1 MAHMYAVFIDKY
13 VHIGQAKCA
22 RRRQIAP
29 FISPTPV
36 TCACTC
42 TWSLWV
48 GIFGLIAG
56 VLPTCCVRRML

>member
-29 FISPTPV
+29 FISPTTSDPV
-36 TCACTC
+36 PVLA
-42 TWSLWV
+42 L
-48 GIFGLIAG
+48 GHFGSGFLG
-56 VLPTCCVRRML
+56 